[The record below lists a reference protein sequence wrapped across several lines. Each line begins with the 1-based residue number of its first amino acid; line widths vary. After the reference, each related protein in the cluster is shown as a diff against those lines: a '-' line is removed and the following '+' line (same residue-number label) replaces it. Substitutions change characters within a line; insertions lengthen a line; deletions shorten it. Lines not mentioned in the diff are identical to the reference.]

1 MKDIKND
8 ILWRVYLIYLI
19 ILIFGLIVI
28 GKVAYIQFA
37 EGDDWIRKAEELR
50 IRYDNIE
57 ASRGNIYASDGSL
70 LATSVPIFEIRLDA
84 ITGAISDSYY
94 FNRVDSL
101 ADCLSKLFRNKTK
114 QQYKKEL
121 INARKNF
128 NRYLLIKRNVTYDQL
143 RKLRGFPIFRL
154 GKNRGG
160 LIAIRKHRREMP
172 FKILASRTIGYSVN
186 NYKVGLEGSF
196 DDVLKGISGK
206 RLMQKMTN
214 NVWVPINN
222 ENEIEPN
229 DGNDIITT
237 IDVNIQDVAEN
248 ALLKQLIIHGAD
260 HGCALL
266 MEVETGEIKAIAN
279 LGLNSQGFYE
289 ERYNYAIGESSEPG
303 STFKLPVIIVALED
317 KKIDIDDKVNTG
329 NGTVKYYDIVMKD
342 NKEGGYG
349 LLTMKE
355 AFEVSSIV
363 GISKLIN
370 EAYFNEPKKFIN
382 GLIRM
387 GLDKPT
393 GIEIQGEGIPYIKK
407 PGDPSWYGTT
417 IPFISNGYEIS
428 ITPLQI
434 LSFYNAVANNGK
446 LIKPMLVKEIRQ
458 NGIVIKTFESEI
470 LNPAIC
476 SKKTINKAKLLLEGV
491 VKNGTAKNLN
501 NTVYRIAGKTGT
513 AQIAEGRTGYNKT
526 NYKASFVG
534 YFPADDPKYSCIV
547 VINNPSNGI
556 YYGSLVAGPV
566 FREIA
571 DKVYATQ
578 LNFYNQ
584 TEDLEET
591 EVLSPVI
598 SGYQQDI
605 QNIYKSLQ
613 IPFIPAD
620 ENSEWVIATKNS
632 DTIRLKSKTFKD
644 QIMPNLFGMTAKDA
658 IYLVEEMGIK
668 VRIKGKGLVK
678 KQSIAAGARI
688 SKKDL
693 VFLDLQI

>member
-84 ITGAISDSYY
+84 VTGAISDSYY

-114 QQYKKEL
+114 QQYKTEL
-121 INARKNF
+121 INARRNF

-143 RKLRGFPIFRL
+143 RKLRGFPILRL

-370 EAYFNEPKKFIN
+370 EAYSNEPKKFID

-458 NGIVIKTFESEI
+458 NGIVIKTFKSEI

-476 SKKTINKAKLLLEGV
+476 SKKTIKKAKLLLEGV

-578 LNFYNQ
+578 LNFYTQ

-591 EVLSPVI
+591 EALPPVI

-620 ENSEWVIATKNS
+620 KNSEWVIATINS

-688 SKKDL
+688 SKEDL